1 LRVRANNTVV
11 RKKAPESTPQPTKG
25 NKIKTFYT
33 LLAKG
38 GYIGEIVDKKVIK
51 REWREKP

>member
-11 RKKAPESTPQPTKG
+11 KKQAADSTPQPPKSS
-25 NKIKTFYT
+25 KIKTFYT

-38 GYIGEIVDKKVIK
+38 GYIGEIVDKKAIK